1 MTSIVF
7 YISHFKAQ
15 PISMEPL
22 MEFENDLTRKILDPI
37 HGIIRLTNLEMAVI
51 DHPLFQRLRNIKQ
64 NSFLYKVFP
73 SAVHSRF
80 EHSLGVLHLS
90 YEIIENLRL
99 NAIRYNNK
107 YQDGH
112 VFCYINEIPSCH
124 IQELRLAALL
134 HDVGHGPMS
143 HQFESFMP
151 TKNELKSFLKNKHH
165 EIFNLIEKD
174 DTPVEHEHIS
184 LIFASMIFAD
194 INKEKNLLGNINTE
208 NVLKII
214 EKEYGDRKISCKIGK
229 NEIDLLPL
237 LTSII
242 SSCPID
248 ADRMDYLLR
257 DSYFSG
263 VKSGI
268 YDYNRLFMSIVPVES
283 EGKLFLAY
291 KESGIDSVVEFI
303 GARSSLFSQ
312 IYFHKTNRSISS
324 MLNKLCENMKSTAQK
339 NLIIDELRTKKA
351 SGQNPEHL
359 MSDFYLDCSDDHF
372 LNEKLGLWIDKT
384 NNISSNKKI
393 LNDIIERR
401 PWSKV
406 FEKKHYVKNV
416 TINDT
421 TSKELT
427 ASIKDELNKLVSS
440 HFNKDQFCIDIQTD
454 VAFKD
459 IQKTE
464 VKLLVK
470 NLNNSYTAKRLD
482 ECGYKLNQ
490 YQTIHYII
498 RVFIDRNAT
507 NFSYFKESLPSE
519 INAIVENYLP
529 MK

>member
-1 MTSIVF
+1 MD
-7 YISHFKAQ
+7 
-15 PISMEPL
+15 
-22 MEFENDLTRKILDPI
+22 FEKNLTRKILDPI
-37 HGIIRLTNLEMAVI
+37 HGIIRVTNLEMAVI

-64 NSFLYKVFP
+64 NSFLYKIFP

-99 NAIRYNNK
+99 NAIRYHNK

-112 VFCYINEIPSCH
+112 VFCNISEIPPQN

-151 TKNELKSFLKNKHH
+151 TKKELREFFGNKYS
-165 EIFNLIEKD
+165 EVFDLISND
-174 DTPVEHEHIS
+174 NDPVEHEHIS
-184 LIFASMIFAD
+184 LIFASIILSD
-194 INKEKNLLGNINTE
+194 IRNDIIVDIDPD

-214 EKEYGDRKISCKIGK
+214 EKKYSDQKITCQIQGH
-229 NEIDLLPL
+229 EVDILPL

-283 EGKLFLAY
+283 EAKLFLAY
-291 KESGIDSVVEFI
+291 KESGIDCVVEFI

-324 MLNKLCENMKSTAQK
+324 MLNIICNNMQSGSQP
-339 NLIIDELRTKKA
+339 NLIIDDLKNQKA
-351 SGQNPEHL
+351 SNQNAEHL
-359 MSDFYLDCSDDHF
+359 LSDFYLDCSDDHF
-372 LNEKLGLWIDKT
+372 LNEKLGQWIEKT
-384 NNISSNKKI
+384 NTTSSNEKI
-393 LNDIIERR
+393 LDDIIKRR

-406 FEKKHYVKNV
+406 YEKKYYASNV
-416 TINDT
+416 TITDT
-421 TSKELT
+421 ASKETIQKIKKHLT
-427 ASIKDELNKLVSS
+427 DLINKFIKENE
-440 HFNKDQFCIDIQTD
+440 FAIDIQTD

-459 IQKTE
+459 INKTE

-470 NLNNSYTAKRLD
+470 NLNNSYDAKNLE
-482 ECGYKLNQ
+482 ECGHKLNQ
-490 YQTIHYII
+490 YQTINYIF
-498 RVFIDRNAT
+498 RVFIDRDAA
-507 NFSYFKESLPSE
+507 NFTLLKTSLPSN
-519 INAIVENYLP
+519 INSILEEHLI
-529 MK
+529 KK

>member
-1 MTSIVF
+1 MD
-7 YISHFKAQ
+7 
-15 PISMEPL
+15 
-22 MEFENDLTRKILDPI
+22 FENNLTRKILDPI

-99 NAIRYNNK
+99 NAIRYKNK

-112 VFCYINEIPSCH
+112 VFCHINNIPPKH

-151 TKNELKSFLKNKHH
+151 TKSELQKFLGNEYKEVF
-165 EIFNLIEKD
+165 ELIKD
-174 DTPVEHEHIS
+174 DNDHVEHEHIS
-184 LIFASMIFAD
+184 LIFASMIFSDVIKSSVKMED
-194 INKEKNLLGNINTE
+194 IEVE

-214 EKEYGDRKISCKIGK
+214 EKKYSSQQILCKI
-229 NEIDLLPL
+229 NEKEINILPL

-268 YDYNRLFMSIVPVES
+268 YDYNRLFMSIVPVETD
-283 EGKLFLAY
+283 GKLCLAY

-324 MLNKLCENMKSTAQK
+324 MLNIICENMKATVNE
-339 NLIIDELRTKKA
+339 NLIINDLREKIE
-351 SGQNPEHL
+351 SGESTDKL
-359 MSDFYLDCSDDHF
+359 LSDFYLDCSDDYF
-372 LNEKLGLWIDKT
+372 LNEKLADWIVKNTKLKD
-384 NNISSNKKI
+384 NGKI
-393 LNDIIERR
+393 LDDIINRH
-401 PWSKV
+401 PWSKIY
-406 FEKKHYVKNV
+406 EKKYYDKNP
-416 TINDT
+416 TIVDSA
-421 TSKELT
+421 SKE
-427 ASIKDELNKLVSS
+427 SIKNIKHDLNKILSS
-440 HFNKDQFCIDIQTD
+440 KLSSNEYSIDIQTD

-459 IQKTE
+459 IKKTE

-470 NLNNSYTAKRLD
+470 NLDNSYVIRDLED
-482 ECGYKLNQ
+482 CGDKLNQ
-490 YQTIHYII
+490 YQTVHYIV
-498 RVFIDRNAT
+498 RVFIDRKNDD
-507 NFSYFKESLPSE
+507 FRSLKEKLPSQ
-519 INAIVENYLP
+519 INSVLEKHIA
-529 MK
+529 KK